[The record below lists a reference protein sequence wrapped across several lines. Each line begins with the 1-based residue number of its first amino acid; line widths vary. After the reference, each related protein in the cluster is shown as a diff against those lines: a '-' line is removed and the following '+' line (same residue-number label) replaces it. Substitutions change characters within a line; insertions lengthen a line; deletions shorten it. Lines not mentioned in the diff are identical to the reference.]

1 MTNVFA
7 GGPGA
12 LLRHARESGGVPAAR
27 LPRLLLL
34 LGRMTAATLGLRL
47 ERWVTGVGRFR
58 AAPAALPGLSD
69 PPLFILGHY
78 RSGTTLVHKLLA
90 ADARFGSVRT
100 FDLFLPTCP
109 LALREPVRVFLQ
121 GLVGL
126 LRVRHPFFHD
136 AGVRL
141 DDPNE
146 TEPLML
152 ALASVWS
159 SYWGYLF
166 PRGAGVL
173 LNRYVEWPSEEIRRG
188 WMSAYCGT
196 LERISGRCGGRRLVV
211 KDPPNTGRVATLLE
225 LFPDAQFIHVVRDP
239 AEVFRSMRG
248 LWDEVILPRYSLQPL
263 GPGERDGI
271 LLRHYQT
278 VMSLWQAQKRLI
290 ASGNLVDLRYED
302 LLRDPVVRIR
312 EMYEVL
318 RLPPFQAAEQA
329 ISARWEE
336 ERGYRPRGREGAPAL
351 PEEVDT
357 ALADWRR
364 RLGYPG

>member
-1 MTNVFA
+1 MT
-7 GGPGA
+7 G
-12 LLRHARESGGVPAAR
+12 
-27 LPRLLLL
+27 
-34 LGRMTAATLGLRL
+34 ATLGLRL
-47 ERWVTGVGRFR
+47 ERLLTGEGRLR
-58 AAPAALPGLSD
+58 APSAALPGLSD

-100 FDLFLPTCP
+100 FDILLPTCP
-109 LALREPVRVFLQ
+109 LALRDPVGVLVQ

-152 ALASVWS
+152 ALASGWS

-188 WMSAYCGT
+188 WMRAYGAT
-196 LERISGRCGGRRLVV
+196 LDRISRRCAGRRLVV

-225 LFPDAQFIHVVRDP
+225 LFPGAQFIHVVRDP

-248 LWDEVILPRYSLQPL
+248 LWEEVILPRYSLQPL
-263 GPGERDGI
+263 DPGERDGI
-271 LLRHYQT
+271 LLRHYQA
-278 VMSLWQAQKRLI
+278 VMSGWEAQKHLI
-290 ASGNLVDLRYED
+290 AAGNLVELRYED
-302 LLRDPVVRIR
+302 LLRDPVARIGAA
-312 EMYEVL
+312 YEVL
-318 RLPPFQAAEQA
+318 RLPPFHVAEQA
-329 ISARWEE
+329 VSARWEE
-336 ERGYRPRGREGAPAL
+336 EKGYRPRERDGTPAL
-351 PEEVDT
+351 PVEVDT
-357 ALADWRR
+357 ILADWRR
-364 RLGYPG
+364 RLGYAG